1 MAQQVKPPLATLVSH
16 KGLLVQVLGTPLP
29 SHLHVNVPERKVDVG
44 SSTWILALHAGD
56 PGRVPCFWL
65 LPGNP
70 RPIPSHQDYLE
81 SKPVGVKS
89 LPLPCLHQ
97 KILFLKGHIVSFI
110 SRKLMLRR
118 VYILKGSQ
126 WQLQLTITIYN
137 YTHIIYV
144 TIKYIYTHICV
155 C

>member
-29 SHLHVNVPERKVDVG
+29 SHLPVNVPERKVDVG
-44 SSTWILALHAGD
+44 SSTWILALHVGD

-70 RPIPSHQDYLE
+70 RPIPSHWDYLE

-89 LPLPCLHQ
+89 LSLPCLHQ
-97 KILFLKGHIVSFI
+97 KILFFKRPYCVFYFQKINVKKSVYFEGQSMVVIVN
-110 SRKLMLRR
+110 
-118 VYILKGSQ
+118 
-126 WQLQLTITIYN
+126 YN
-137 YTHIIYV
+137 YI
-144 TIKYIYTHICV
+144 
-155 C
+155 